1 MTDTDRTIAIAGGS
15 GFIGRAIVRR
25 LLATPGLKVRLLTR
39 DPEKARARLTR
50 DSKAEDHG
58 TVEPSSKMEPPPNM
72 EPPGKIESLGN
83 IETLGNIEFVTADVN
98 AAAQLPKALA
108 GADTI
113 ISAVQFDGYPI
124 ENPSRGLTFNRV
136 DYGGTIALIA
146 AAKAA
151 AVADFIY
158 ISGAAADERS
168 PNPAFRAKGR
178 AERALRDS
186 GLTYTILRPSLVYGP
201 EDRVVNGL
209 AKALRMSPV
218 MVVPGSGRQQMRPL
232 FVDDLAA
239 CVALAVGGRG
249 HNKIYEVGG
258 PDLMTFDDLVRLL
271 MQITGRRRPLLHV
284 PENLLLIAG
293 AIAEKLPGALFSRDA
308 VAFLVADNDCDIQPL
323 MAEFGLT
330 LTPASEAL
338 AYLAG
343 A

>member
-50 DSKAEDHG
+50 DSKGAPGSE
-58 TVEPSSKMEPPPNM
+58 VES
-72 EPPGKIESLGN
+72 
-83 IETLGNIEFVTADVN
+83 LGNIEFVTADVN
-98 AAAQLPKALA
+98 TAAQLPKALA

-113 ISAVQFDGYPI
+113 INAVQFDGYPV
-124 ENPSRGLTFNRV
+124 ENPARGLTFNRV
-136 DYGGTIALIA
+136 DYGGTLALIA

-151 AVADFIY
+151 AVAHFIY

-209 AKALRMSPV
+209 ARAVRMSPV

-239 CVALAVGGRG
+239 CVALAVGGKGR
-249 HNKIYEVGG
+249 NKIYEVGG

-271 MQITGRRRPLLHV
+271 MEITGRKRPLLHV

-308 VAFLVADNDCDIQPL
+308 VAFLVADNDCEIQPL
-323 MAEFGLT
+323 LAEFGLT
-330 LTPASEAL
+330 LTPASEGL

>member
-1 MTDTDRTIAIAGGS
+1 
-15 GFIGRAIVRR
+15 
-25 LLATPGLKVRLLTR
+25 VRLLTR

-50 DSKAEDHG
+50 DSKGEPG
-58 TVEPSSKMEPPPNM
+58 SEVEP
-72 EPPGKIESLGN
+72 
-83 IETLGNIEFVTADVN
+83 LGNIEFVTADVN
-98 AAAQLPKALA
+98 TAAQLPKALA

-178 AERALRDS
+178 AERSLRDS

-249 HNKIYEVGG
+249 HNKIYEIGG

-271 MQITGRRRPLLHV
+271 MQITGRRRPLIHV

-308 VAFLVADNDCDIQPL
+308 VAFLVADNDCEIQPL
-323 MAEFGLT
+323 LADFGLT
-330 LTPASEAL
+330 LTPASEGL
-338 AYLAG
+338 TYLHG